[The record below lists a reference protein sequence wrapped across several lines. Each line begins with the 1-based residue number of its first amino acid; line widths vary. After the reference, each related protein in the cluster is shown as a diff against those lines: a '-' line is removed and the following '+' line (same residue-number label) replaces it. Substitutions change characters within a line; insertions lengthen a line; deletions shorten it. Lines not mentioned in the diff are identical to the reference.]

1 MLRFAL
7 GDYFFTDSNRKDVTD
22 YFLQI
27 SEEKMLQIQ
36 GNDKSDWSCYTLFLG
51 RISTDFRKL
60 L

>member
-7 GDYFFTDSNRKDVTD
+7 RD

-27 SEEKMLQIQ
+27 TKDVTEYFLQINEKKMLQMQ
-36 GNDKSDWSCYTLFLG
+36 GNDEWLVWLHSVLG

>member
-7 GDYFFTDSNRKDVTD
+7 RD

-27 SEEKMLQIQ
+27 TKDVTEYFLQINEKKMLQMQ
-36 GNDKSDWSCYTLFLG
+36 GNDEWLVWLHSILG